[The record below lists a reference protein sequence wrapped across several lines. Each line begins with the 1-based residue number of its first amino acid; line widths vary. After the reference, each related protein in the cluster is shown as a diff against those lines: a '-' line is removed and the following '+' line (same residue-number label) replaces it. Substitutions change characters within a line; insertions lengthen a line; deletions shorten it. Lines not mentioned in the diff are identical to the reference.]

1 MGKSVQ
7 HGRGGLFVVSGP
19 SGVGKTSLCR
29 EILVTM
35 PRIVQSIACTTRA
48 ARTHERDGREY
59 YFVSRDTFERRIE
72 AGDFLE
78 WAWVH
83 EHLYGTLRQQ
93 VDETLGVG
101 TDMLLAIDVQG
112 AAKLRAAHV
121 EATFIFMLPPTLQA
135 LEARLQHRN
144 SEPQEVR
151 ARRLAVARQE
161 LAHYTAYD
169 YVVYND
175 ELTVAVGTLRAI
187 IEAERHRIARV
198 GPAPLEALLASHD
211 AVSKAP
217 TSSR

>member
-1 MGKSVQ
+1 VEKNVQ
-7 HGRGGLFVVSGP
+7 YSRGGLFVVSGP
-19 SGVGKTSLCR
+19 SGVGKTSLCQ
-29 EILVTM
+29 EILATT
-35 PRIVQSIACTTRA
+35 PRLVQSIACTTRA

-93 VDETLGVG
+93 VDETLSAG

-112 AAKLRAAHV
+112 AAKLRAAHI
-121 EATFIFMLPPTLQA
+121 EATFIFVLPPTLQA
-135 LEARLQHRN
+135 LEARLHQRN
-144 SEPQEVR
+144 SEPPEVR

-161 LAHYTAYD
+161 LAHYTDYD

-175 ELTVAVGTLRAI
+175 ILTTAVGTLRAI
-187 IEAERHRIARV
+187 IEAERHRISRV
-198 GPAPLEALLASHD
+198 GPAPLEMLLASH
-211 AVSKAP
+211 AAASP
-217 TSSR
+217 

>member
-1 MGKSVQ
+1 VGKSVQ
-7 HGRGGLFVVSGP
+7 YGQGGLFVVSGP

-29 EILVTM
+29 EILATT
-35 PRIVQSIACTTRA
+35 PGIVQSIACTTRA
-48 ARTHERDGREY
+48 ARAHERDGREY

-93 VDETLGVG
+93 VEETLRAG

-112 AAKLRAAHV
+112 AAKLRAAHMQAV
-121 EATFIFMLPPTLQA
+121 FVFVLPPTWQT
-135 LEARLQHRN
+135 LEARLQQRN
-144 SEPQEVR
+144 SEAPEVQT
-151 ARRLAVARQE
+151 RRLAVARQE
-161 LAHYTAYD
+161 LTHYTGYD

-175 ELTVAVGTLRAI
+175 DLTTAVGTLRAI
-187 IEAERHRIARV
+187 IEAERHRISRV

-211 AVSKAP
+211 AAAP
-217 TSSR
+217 